1 MVVNL
6 GKRSKNMEKF
16 WKEFSKWLKKN
27 PGPMRDLI
35 AWVRERPK
43 LRRRI
48 SRRRPDK

>member
-1 MVVNL
+1 M

-16 WKEFSKWLKKN
+16 WKEFSKWRRKN
-27 PGPMRDLI
+27 PEPMRELI
-35 AWVRERPK
+35 AWIREMPK